1 MSRVRFWR
9 MAVCCV
15 LPVAP
20 LWALSEAVAD
30 QPAAAVSAAASAS
43 TAASAAAPAASAPPT
58 AEFIALQGRA
68 QAGNAQA
75 QFDLGKAYELA
86 QGSGGA
92 PRDFDHALPWYLK
105 AAEQGHAEAQSR
117 LGAYYDATQKP
128 AEALRWLEKA
138 AAQGHARATYKL
150 ASMYEM
156 GEGVRKDSAK
166 ALVLYERAANLGH
179 VRATNK
185 LASMYDMGD
194 GVTKD
199 GAKALVLYEKAANLG
214 WPEAMWN
221 LANIHRAGRHGTIDI
236 DQACVWTLRARK
248 YSESPEFR
256 AVQSQADKSIPS
268 LERQLGTE
276 RLERCR
282 AQAEA
287 WTPTTVAAPV
297 SSAAS
302 AAH

>member
-92 PRDFDHALPWYLK
+92 PRDFDHALPWYRK

-117 LGAYYDATQKP
+117 LGAYYSAIDKH
-128 AEALRWLEKA
+128 AEALPWLEKA
-138 AAQGHARATYKL
+138 AAQKHALAT
-150 ASMYEM
+150 
-156 GEGVRKDSAK
+156 
-166 ALVLYERAANLGH
+166 H
-179 VRATNK
+179 K
-185 LASMYDMGD
+185 LASMYDFGQGVAQD
-194 GVTKD
+194 G
-199 GAKALVLYEKAANLG
+199 GKAVALYEKAADLG

-221 LANIHRAGRHGTIDI
+221 LANIYGSGRYGERDM
-236 DQACVWTLRARK
+236 DQACVWATRARK
-248 YSESPEFR
+248 YAEPNYR
-256 AVQSQADKSIPS
+256 AVLEQIKKRLPG
-268 LERQLGTE
+268 LERSFSAE

-287 WTPTTVAAPV
+287 WMPTTVAAPV
-297 SSAAS
+297 RSAAS

>member
-1 MSRVRFWR
+1 

-15 LPVAP
+15 LPAAP

-30 QPAAAVSAAASAS
+30 QPAAAAVSAAASAS

-105 AAEQGHAEAQSR
+105 AAEQGHADAQSR
-117 LGAYYDATQKP
+117 LGAYYEATNKH

-138 AAQGHARATYKL
+138 AAQDHA
-150 ASMYEM
+150 
-156 GEGVRKDSAK
+156 
-166 ALVLYERAANLGH
+166 
-179 VRATNK
+179 RATNK
-185 LASMYDMGD
+185 LASMYDFGQ
-194 GVTKD
+194 GVTQD
-199 GAKALVLYEKAANLG
+199 GSKAMALYEKSANLG

-221 LANIHRAGRHGTIDI
+221 LANIHGAGRYGAADM
-236 DQACVWTLRARK
+236 DQACVWALRTHK

-256 AVQSQADKSIPS
+256 AVQSQADKRIPS
-268 LERQLGTE
+268 LERRLGTE
-276 RLERCR
+276 HLERCR

-287 WTPTTVAAPV
+287 WAPKPTVAAPV